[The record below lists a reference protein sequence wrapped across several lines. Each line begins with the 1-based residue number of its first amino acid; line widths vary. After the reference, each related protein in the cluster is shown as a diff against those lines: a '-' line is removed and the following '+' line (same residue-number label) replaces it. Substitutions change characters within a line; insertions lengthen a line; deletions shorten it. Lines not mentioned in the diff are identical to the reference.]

1 MIGVAGGALTA
12 LCHVEER
19 RGRFTNRPYIV
30 VVRCHLVDSHNAW
43 WVGTANTLKRVVWC
57 VAMGFNMIAVR
68 GIERIRHP
76 YTVWIGLKVTRRGA
90 VAARIAECIHVELQ
104 QLARGAV

>member
-1 MIGVAGGALTA
+1 
-12 LCHVEER
+12 
-19 RGRFTNRPYIV
+19 
-30 VVRCHLVDSHNAW
+30 
-43 WVGTANTLKRVVWC
+43 
-57 VAMGFNMIAVR
+57 MGFNMIAVR